1 MSFAFRKH
9 NYNLD
14 EFERCPEHGCIVMRV
29 VAEAKPVCLLDWLN
43 ENAAERTVRD
53 VILRGKG
60 EYDLPAVILDNG
72 FLLPVKRAVD
82 VVTGNPQGEVNESVL
97 DWRVTDILYLRG
109 ENQEGVAVE
118 LLPDGS
124 EADDDPGFLLYLDLQ
139 ILTYLLFDAEIRK
152 YEP

>member
-1 MSFAFRKH
+1 
-9 NYNLD
+9 
-14 EFERCPEHGCIVMRV
+14 
-29 VAEAKPVCLLDWLN
+29 
-43 ENAAERTVRD
+43 VRD
-53 VILRGKG
+53 VILRGQG

-82 VVTGNPQGEVNESVL
+82 VVTGNSQGEVNESVL

-109 ENQEGVAVE
+109 DNQEGVAVE